1 VALSR
6 EEARALAVVQARMS
20 SSRLPGKAL
29 VELDGRRALDMVLD
43 RLERCRELAG
53 TIVATS
59 DDPSDDALVV
69 ALAARVPVLRGPL
82 DDVLTR
88 YELAAREHPSDAVVR
103 VTADCPLIDPE
114 VVDLVVSRW
123 RASDAAYAA
132 NVIEPRTFPK
142 GMDTEVMTVE
152 ALRAAAAEATDPFD
166 REHVTPFIRS
176 RPERFPQESVRLEPP
191 AADLRLVLDTREDLT
206 QLRAIVER
214 HGHDVGMA
222 ELVEAARG

>member
-1 VALSR
+1 
-6 EEARALAVVQARMS
+6 MS
-20 SSRLPGKAL
+20 SSRLPGKVLADL
-29 VELDGRRALDMVLD
+29 GGRRAIDMVLD
-43 RLERCRELAG
+43 RLGRCRELAG
-53 TIVATS
+53 TVVATS

-69 ALAARVPVLRGPL
+69 ALATRVPVVRGPL
-82 DDVLTR
+82 EDVLAR
-88 YELAAREHPSDAVVR
+88 YELAAREHPADAVVR
-103 VTADCPLIDPE
+103 VTADCPLIDPG

-132 NVIEPRTFPK
+132 NVIEPRTYPR
-142 GMDTEVMTVE
+142 GMDTEVMTVD

-176 RPERFPQESVRLEPP
+176 QPERFPQESIRLEPP
-191 AADLRLVLDTREDLT
+191 AADLRLVLDTPEDLA

-222 ELVEAARG
+222 ELLEAAGSG